1 MSKSKGN
8 IMYADDLV
16 HLFGVDAI
24 RYYVLHE
31 IPFANDGT
39 INYELIIERING
51 DLANILGNLVNRTIS
66 MAKKYFDG
74 KVKNKNIREDLDEEF
89 ISSIQNLSGKVDECM
104 DHLEIGKSID
114 AIFDVLRKSNKY
126 IDDTMPW
133 SLAKDEDKTERLLTV
148 LYHLLESIKVCASEL
163 APFMPDTSK
172 EILRQI
178 HVENADNTFR
188 EDTIYEVENPEP
200 IFMRIDM
207 EKKLAEIESKKD

>member
-1 MSKSKGN
+1 
-8 IMYADDLV
+8 
-16 HLFGVDAI
+16 
-24 RYYVLHE
+24 
-31 IPFANDGT
+31 
-39 INYELIIERING
+39 
-51 DLANILGNLVNRTIS
+51 
-66 MAKKYFDG
+66 
-74 KVKNKNIREDLDEEF
+74 
-89 ISSIQNLSGKVDECM
+89 M

-133 SLAKDEDKTERLLTV
+133 SLAKDEDKKERLLTV

-178 HVENADNTFR
+178 HVEDADNTFC
-188 EDTIYEVENPEP
+188 EDTVYEVENPEP

-207 EKKLAEIESKKD
+207 EKKLQEIESKKD